1 MWAELGIPRIYST
14 TATTIKPA
22 PDDYK
27 AAADNVREVGEI
39 AAQFKLTAMFEFV
52 RQSTFAS
59 TLPTILSITRAA
71 AQPNLGPLFDF
82 YHFWSGNNKLDDIDA
97 LRPGEIKHVHFQD
110 VPDMP
115 REMLDATTRFIP
127 GEGVSPIDAML
138 RKLAEKGYDGALSV
152 ELFLPRFSDGD
163 PFEVAREIK
172 GKCRGGDAPR
182 EGSLIERPAG
192 ARSRPPDSS
201 PARSRRLRHGS
212 RLGQR
217 RRRPADRRQTARS
230 TSTASPGCGTSSPA
244 TGAPS
249 WPRRRA
255 SRCSPLAFASG
266 YAGSS
271 NRPAIELAERL
282 AGDRPTRRST
292 GSSSPPA
299 APKRTRRRSRSR
311 ARSGSC
317 AASRTR
323 RR

>member
-1 MWAELGIPRIYST
+1 MLSRREILMAPAALLALRGAATAADGKMTLALHQNTSSRAGFRGSLEGWAKAGVTQVELTNNLIDAFLKSDTLASARRLVGDLGLTPVSGACGVNGLIEPNPNRAAALDGFRRRCEMWAELGIPRIYST

-27 AAADNVREVGEI
+27 AAADNVREVAQI

-82 YHFWSGNNKLDDIDA
+82 YHFWSGNNKLADMDA

-138 RKLAEKGYDGALSV
+138 GKLAEKGYDGALSV

-163 PFEVAREIK
+163 PFDVAREIK
-172 GKCRGGDAPR
+172 GKCEAVM
-182 EGSLIERPAG
+182 
-192 ARSRPPDSS
+192 
-201 PARSRRLRHGS
+201 
-212 RLGQR
+212 
-217 RRRPADRRQTARS
+217 
-230 TSTASPGCGTSSPA
+230 
-244 TGAPS
+244 
-249 WPRRRA
+249 RRA
-255 SRCSPLAFASG
+255 KVL
-266 YAGSS
+266 
-271 NRPAIELAERL
+271 
-282 AGDRPTRRST
+282 
-292 GSSSPPA
+292 
-299 APKRTRRRSRSR
+299 
-311 ARSGSC
+311 
-317 AASRTR
+317 
-323 RR
+323 